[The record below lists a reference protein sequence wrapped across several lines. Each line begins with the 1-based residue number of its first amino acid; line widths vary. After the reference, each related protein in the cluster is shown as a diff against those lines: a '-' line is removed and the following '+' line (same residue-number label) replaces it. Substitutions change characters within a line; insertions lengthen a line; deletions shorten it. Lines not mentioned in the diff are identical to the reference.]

1 MAIASNGK
9 RAVLAPGVIAPDD
22 RRMGVIP
29 STDRLEGMVPT
40 SEPSGEVVTLE
51 AAEDKLKRL
60 RKYLRDY
67 IDLKSEEIDERR
79 EAMKYYHDKQWTDA
93 ELSVLKDRGQP
104 PIQFNRI
111 KRKINGVIGLLERL
125 RQDPKAY
132 PRTPAHIDGADV
144 ATQCVR
150 YGLDAAGWEE
160 QLSEV
165 VLDLSTAGVGGFQ
178 MTLEATED
186 ESFDP
191 LQSRVAPETF
201 FYDPRSVQADFSDAR
216 FLGVAKWMARDEV
229 LAFLPDRKDMVEETY
244 SALSSGGYA
253 YAEEL
258 DPDKEPLWWDG
269 ELKKLRI
276 VEVWYRDGAEW
287 KYCIHTG
294 TTILEEGDSPFT
306 DSKGKSTHGFSMTT
320 CNIDEKGIRYGFVR
334 TLKGPQDELNHM
346 HSKAT
351 HNAFA
356 KQVTVTDGLVNDIEV
371 IRAEAHKP
379 DGVIALPNGQAG
391 TLKIDNNAEQVIAAG
406 NLMEV
411 AANEIENFGPNTATA
426 MGMGDSNKSGRAIAL
441 LQQAAISELGLFIVR
456 VRAMKKRVYT
466 LTWEAVRQYWTT
478 PRFIRIT
485 DDEDQVAFL
494 GINQPRMNEWG
505 LQVGTENP
513 IGKVAVDFVLDEGP
527 DTITLREDAQMAIG
541 NALSSSGGALPPR
554 VQLELVRGLIETT
567 NLPPSMLKRMREAF
581 DAEMQPQQPDPL
593 AMRGAAAEVAETEAS
608 AAEKA
613 AKAQRTQVETQA
625 AVEQNAAR
633 RLLTQIAATG
643 GAPQLA
649 LPL

>member
-1 MAIASNGK
+1 MALAANGQ
-9 RAVLAPGVIAPDD
+9 RTELAPGVIAPDD
-22 RRMGVIP
+22 KRKGVVP
-29 STDRLEGMVPT
+29 STDRLEGVVPT
-40 SEPSGEVVTLE
+40 SEPSGEAVTLE
-51 AAEDKLKRL
+51 SGEDKLRRL

-67 IDLKSEEIDERR
+67 IDLKQDEIDERR
-79 EAMKYYHDKQWTDA
+79 EAMKYYHDKQWTAKELETLA
-93 ELSVLKDRGQP
+93 ERGQP
-104 PIQFNRI
+104 PIVFNRI

-132 PRTPAHIDGADV
+132 PRTPAHVDGADV

-150 YGLDAAGWEE
+150 YGLDSSGWED

-165 VLDLSTAGVGGFQ
+165 ILDMSTAGVGGFQ

-191 LQSRVAPETF
+191 MQSRVAPETF
-201 FYDPRSVQADFSDAR
+201 FYDPRSVKADFEDAR
-216 FLGVAKWMARDEV
+216 YKGVAKWMERDEV
-229 LAFLPDRKDMVEETY
+229 LAFLPKRKELIEESY
-244 SALSSGGYA
+244 SALSGGSWF
-253 YAEEL
+253 AEEL

-269 ELKKLRI
+269 ELKKIRV
-276 VEVWYRDGAEW
+276 VEVWYRDGATW
-287 KYCIHTG
+287 KYCIFTG
-294 TTILEEGDSPFT
+294 TNVLEEGESPFV
-306 DSKGKSTHGFSMTT
+306 DGKGKPTSSFSMTT
-320 CNIDEKGIRYGFVR
+320 CNIDEKGVRYGFVR

-356 KQVTVTDGLVNDIEV
+356 KQVTVTDGLVTDIEV

-391 TLKIDNNAEQVIAAG
+391 TLKIDNNAEQVVAAG

-466 LTWEAVRQYWTT
+466 LTWEAVRKYWTT

-485 DDEDQVAFL
+485 DDEDEVAFL
-494 GINQPRMNEWG
+494 GINQPRVNEFG
-505 LQVGTENP
+505 FQVGTENP
-513 IGKVAVDFVLDEGP
+513 IGKVMVDFVLDEGP
-527 DTITLREDAQMAIG
+527 DTVTLRQDAQMALSQ
-541 NALSSSGGALPPR
+541 ALGSAGQALPPKA
-554 VQLELVRGLIETT
+554 QIALARGLIETT
-567 NLPPSMLKRMREAF
+567 DLPPNVAKRIREAF
-581 DAEMQPQQPDPL
+581 DEAEQPAPPNPL
-593 AMRGAAAEVAETEAS
+593 QMRGAAAEVAETEAS
-608 AAEKA
+608 AMQKGAA
-613 AKAQRTQVETQA
+613 AKKTLAEASELEQA
-625 AVEQNAAR
+625 NSMRALFA
-633 RLLTQIAATG
+633 QIAATG
-643 GAPQLA
+643 GAEQMA